1 MNIMCLKHI
10 NERTE
15 KNADLYI
22 EECEKSYND
31 QIIKIADEIKDNY
44 KSRPVILLSG
54 PSGSGKTTTAIKL
67 EAILD
72 SVGLETHTI
81 SMDNYF
87 TPLKLEPGAD
97 LESPERMDIEL
108 LQSHIVKIANCEEV
122 SIPLFSFKTQSI
134 RGYKPLKRKQH
145 ELIIM
150 EGIHALNPDVTGY
163 NGNLTQRIFVNVE
176 TSVNSD
182 AGMTLDPP
190 KIRLIRRLVRDFYY
204 RGRSFTDTVNNFERV
219 ENGSGNYVIPYKNR
233 ADFLIDS
240 FIPYELCAFKNIVL
254 KEFQNNR
261 EENYLSQSICE
272 FLQKSESLN
281 EARIPKDSILRE
293 FIGGSIF
300 SY

>member
-1 MNIMCLKHI
+1 MNIMSLKHI

-15 KNADLYI
+15 ENADVFI
-22 EECEKSYND
+22 KECEKSYND
-31 QIIKIADEIKDNY
+31 QIIKIADGIKDDY

-54 PSGSGKTTTAIKL
+54 PSGSGKTTTALKL

-72 SVGLETHTI
+72 SLGLETHTI

-87 TPLKLEPGAD
+87 TPLKLEAGAD

-122 SIPLFSFKTQSI
+122 SIPLFDFKTQSI
-134 RGYKPLKRKQH
+134 SGYRTLKRKQN
-145 ELIIM
+145 ELIIL
-150 EGIHALNPDVTGY
+150 EGIHALNPEVTGY
-163 NGNLTQRIFVNVE
+163 NSNVTQRIFVNIE
-176 TSVNSD
+176 KSVDSD
-182 AGMTLDPP
+182 GGMTLDPP

-204 RGRSFTDTVNNFERV
+204 RGRSFSDTVNNFERV
-219 ENGSGNYVIPYKNR
+219 ENGSGRYVIPYKNR

-240 FIPYELCAFKNIVL
+240 FIPYEICAFKNIVL
-254 KEFQNNR
+254 KGFQDNR
-261 EENYLSQSICE
+261 EENYLSQSICG
-272 FLQKSESLN
+272 FLQKAEDLN
-281 EARIPKDSILRE
+281 EACIPKDSILRE

>member
-1 MNIMCLKHI
+1 MNIMSLKHI

-15 KNADLYI
+15 ENADI
-22 EECEKSYND
+22 FIKECEKSYNN
-31 QIIKIADEIKDNY
+31 QILKIADGIKDDY

-54 PSGSGKTTTAIKL
+54 PSGSGKTTTALKL

-72 SVGLETHTI
+72 SLGLETHMI

-87 TPLKLEPGAD
+87 TPLKLEAGAD

-122 SIPLFSFKTQSI
+122 RIPLFNFKTQSI
-134 RGYKPLKRKQH
+134 GGYRTLKRKRN
-145 ELIIM
+145 ELIIL
-150 EGIHALNPDVTGY
+150 EGIHALNPEVTGY
-163 NGNLTQRIFVNVE
+163 NSNVTQRIFVNVE
-176 TSVNSD
+176 KSVNSD
-182 AGMTLDPP
+182 GGMTLDPP

-204 RGRSFTDTVNNFERV
+204 RGRSFSDTINNFERV
-219 ENGSGNYVIPYKNR
+219 ENGSRSYVIPYKNR

-240 FIPYELCAFKNIVL
+240 FIPYEICAFKNIVL
-254 KEFQNNR
+254 KGFKDNR
-261 EENYLSQSICE
+261 EENHLSQSICG
-272 FLQKSESLN
+272 FLQKSADLN
-281 EARIPKDSILRE
+281 EDYIPKDSILRE